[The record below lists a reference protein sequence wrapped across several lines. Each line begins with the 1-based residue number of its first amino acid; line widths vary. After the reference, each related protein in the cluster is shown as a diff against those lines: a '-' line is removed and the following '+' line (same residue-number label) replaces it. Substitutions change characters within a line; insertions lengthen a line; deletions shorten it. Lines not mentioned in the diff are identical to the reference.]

1 MAHQGTSDDPNSIYP
16 SASEMFASAQPYPP
30 FPNHAFQDL
39 GARLVYLP
47 RAEIPSLSS
56 PQPKL
61 LNGAALLAALRPV
74 DSSGHVTVTGYDVW
88 PPNSGQSLA
97 AAQATPIWGLVL
109 YLPNGQ
115 RASADTHRVMAFH
128 NKEMTARAKIYS
140 EMPILPVRKI
150 RGSRKLP
157 GGKMAFCVGYE
168 KFGEARCDKRGVDQK
183 GAFPICVDTPDGV
196 GCAACHWDSQ
206 GRQCKLYVGVAFKF
220 ENAYG
225 FSWVEGVWLIT

>member
-16 SASEMFASAQPYPP
+16 SASEMFAPAQPYPP

-47 RAEIPSLSS
+47 RAEIPSLLS

-128 NKEMTARAKIYS
+128 NKEMTARAKVYS
-140 EMPILPVRKI
+140 EMPILRDIEINHGKNGKHRLKIAQLYAKSEVRESYLE
-150 RGSRKLP
+150 GN
-157 GGKMAFCVGYE
+157 MAFCVGDE
-168 KFGEARCDKRGVDQK
+168 KFGEARCKKRGVDQK
-183 GAFPICVDTPDGV
+183 GAFPICVETPDGV

-206 GRQCKLYVGVAFKF
+206 GRQCALYVDM
-220 ENAYG
+220 
-225 FSWVEGVWLIT
+225 